1 MSASRCAWRQK
12 RSHRCRRGSRPR
24 TRLACQCSPQ
34 RGTLP
39 SPQVA
44 SLPTWLTLH
53 ERAATTRRVGL
64 RAVRRAFDWSPTGLA
79 YNLTILSLCH
89 RAVELAGALQA
100 GPSVSCASL
109 AARLPAGMLET
120 RASGGSAEA
129 GAKGGAQGG
138 ALGATRRTPAW
149 YPRALARAV
158 ERAIAAR
165 RQASRPTGAA

>member
-1 MSASRCAWRQK
+1 M
-12 RSHRCRRGSRPR
+12 
-24 TRLACQCSPQ
+24 
-34 RGTLP
+34 
-39 SPQVA
+39 
-44 SLPTWLTLH
+44 
-53 ERAATTRRVGL
+53 
-64 RAVRRAFDWSPTGLA
+64 RRAFDWSPTGLA

-129 GAKGGAQGG
+129 GAKEGAEGG